1 MIVNIL
7 HDHLHELS
15 FQPSNR
21 PSQNLSI
28 TSSSSPSRWE
38 PEKKIEQF
46 PVAGSVGRNAVHGH
60 HWRQAP
66 SEHTSTPQ
74 NDCRRPLRTFHEKCK
89 KSRLWEGGTDG
100 CESYCR
106 GGTDW
111 GQAYQLVDVSEI
123 GMDTTATM
131 WIGKKKKHPKTAR
144 LEKGVPN
151 PLKKS

>member
-1 MIVNIL
+1 MTIYMNSL
-7 HDHLHELS
+7 SNLPTARPKAFLSLPLPPHLGGI
-15 FQPSNR
+15 Q
-21 PSQNLSI
+21 
-28 TSSSSPSRWE
+28 
-38 PEKKIEQF
+38 KKIEQF
-46 PVAGSVGRNAVHGH
+46 PVVGSVGCNAVHGH